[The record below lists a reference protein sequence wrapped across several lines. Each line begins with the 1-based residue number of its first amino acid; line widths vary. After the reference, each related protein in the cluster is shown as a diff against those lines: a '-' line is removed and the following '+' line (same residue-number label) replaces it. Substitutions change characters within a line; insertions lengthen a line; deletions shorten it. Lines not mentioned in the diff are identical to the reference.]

1 MIKHDQYLRAL
12 DIINEYKIQCEI
24 AINTINSINKI
35 ENELIRNTDLSERAK
50 QCLRMIGGQFM
61 KVGDLSVLTE
71 FIIRNHRGIGR
82 KTSQEIIDFC
92 KKNNIEFNKL

>member
-1 MIKHDQYLRAL
+1 MIKHDQYLTAL

-35 ENELIRNTDLSERAK
+35 ENQLIRNTDLSERAK
-50 QCLRMIGGQFM
+50 QCLKMIGGQFM
-61 KVGDLSVLTE
+61 KVSDLSIYTE
-71 FIIRNHRGIGR
+71 FIIRNHSNIGR

-92 KKNNIEFNKL
+92 KKNNIELSK